1 MYIPP
6 VIWYLTWPIHGS
18 HGISASQPSPG
29 WVRTSH
35 CLSPWMIDWWENLQE
50 TTGNH
55 WSSHEDHGFFPV
67 FFPSNQS
74 IEMNVNVLSTHA
86 HCNFF
91 LRSCRIWVSGQHE
104 RMDRLE
110 QFAGLL
116 ISALN
121 DPWMVWLR
129 SLVPFCSQQTSWK
142 KNGKQTLNMVPL
154 MSDIF
159 WYWPM
164 PSLP

>member
-1 MYIPP
+1 MAAMAYRRPSHLLDG
-6 VIWYLTWPIHGS
+6 WEHPIASVHGWS
-18 HGISASQPSPG
+18 
-29 WVRTSH
+29 
-35 CLSPWMIDWWENLQE
+35 MDWWENLQE

-55 WSSHEDHGFFPV
+55 RKIYRKPLIMGFSCV
-67 FFPSNQS
+67 FSLKP
-74 IEMNVNVLSTHA
+74 IHWDERKRKALTHTA
-86 HCNFF
+86 FF

-129 SLVPFCSQQTSWK
+129 SLVPFCSHQTSWK